1 MADEQLNKSFL
12 YLFPVIYNAIIE
24 DCKLSY
30 NYFSENDLM
39 TTIKNT
45 YSYSGGV
52 DYFSISFRSSDK
64 NDLLLD
70 TLTECNF
77 FVTSCERDNI
87 ITYTFSIPDSCRDC
101 YDKFI
106 NGKYSKISD
115 DDKKLIVK
123 FAKTFLDS
131 HGNDSD
137 RLIKTI
143 IQVLNKDKVRADAM
157 IKMFG
162 ISAEEWNPEWEV
174 SSIIDV
180 ELENFNY

>member
-24 DCKLSY
+24 DCKLNY

-45 YSYSGGV
+45 YSYSGMLEF
-52 DYFSISFRSSDK
+52 FSISFRDSDK
-64 NDLLLD
+64 IKVIDKELHKCSFIIGGHSD
-70 TLTECNF
+70 G
-77 FVTSCERDNI
+77 DI

-101 YDKFI
+101 YNKFI

-115 DDKKLIVK
+115 NDKKLIVK
-123 FAKTFLDS
+123 FAKTFLNG
-131 HGNDSD
+131 HGSDSD
-137 RLIKTI
+137 TLVKTI
-143 IQVLNKDKVRADAM
+143 VQVLNKDKARADAM
-157 IKMFG
+157 IKMFA
-162 ISAEEWNPEWEV
+162 IREDDWNPDWEV

>member
-12 YLFPVIYNAIIE
+12 YLFPVIYNAIVE
-24 DCKLSY
+24 NCGLNY
-30 NYFSENDLM
+30 TYFSEKDLM

-45 YSYSGGV
+45 YSYSGGIE
-52 DYFSISFRSSDK
+52 YFSISFKSSDK
-64 NDLLLD
+64 DDLLLD
-70 TLTECNF
+70 TLTECDF
-77 FVTSCERDNI
+77 FITSSSKNGV
-87 ITYTFSIPDSCRDC
+87 ITYTFSIPDSCKDC

-131 HGNDSD
+131 HGSDSD

-143 IQVLNKDKVRADAM
+143 IQVLNKDRVRADAM

-162 ISAEEWNPEWEV
+162 IREDEWNPEWEV